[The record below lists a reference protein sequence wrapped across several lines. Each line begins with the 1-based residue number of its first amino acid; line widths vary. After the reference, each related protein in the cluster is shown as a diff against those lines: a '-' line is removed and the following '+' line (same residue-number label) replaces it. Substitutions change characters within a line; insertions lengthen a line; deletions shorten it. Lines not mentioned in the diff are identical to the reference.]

1 MNGEEMLSFTS
12 NTTVSSAYGLQFG
25 RLEQHATYTG
35 TEMIDGVQ
43 CHVLQVDD
51 PSAVNLDMGTEAQ
64 SMTHYIHA
72 DRRVPTRMIM
82 KSTPS
87 TTNRPAA
94 LVRHH

>member
-1 MNGEEMLSFTS
+1 MLSFTS

-51 PSAVNLDMGTEAQ
+51 PSAVNPDMGTEAQ
-64 SMTHYIHA
+64 SMTYYANQGLRARISIA
-72 DRRVPTRMIM
+72 AA
-82 KSTPS
+82 S
-87 TTNRPAA
+87 RPNTCTSKP
-94 LVRHH
+94 R